1 MRRSKIRQGRGAA
14 RPRTVPYGAWKSPIT
29 TDLIV
34 AGAVGFTQ
42 IAADGA
48 DIYWGELRPTE
59 GGRIAIVR
67 RRGERAENVLCAPYN
82 ARTRVHEY
90 GGGAFAVAGGV
101 IYFSNFADQR
111 VHRLT
116 PGGAPQPI
124 TPEGD
129 WRYADGVVDRGR
141 LIVVREDHG
150 VLREP
155 RNELVALDLEGRR
168 EALVLATGRDF
179 YSSPRLSP
187 DGKLLAWLCW
197 DHPNMPWDG
206 TELWLAEIRDDGTLG
221 SAERVAGGAEESVFQ
236 PEFAPDGA
244 LYFVSDRD
252 GWWNLYRRR
261 RGRDESLAPMA
272 AEFGAPQW
280 AFGMSTYAF
289 VSDAT
294 LACAFNGNGT
304 WRLALLD
311 LASGRL
317 EPVKTPYTEISSVTA
332 AAGAVVFIG
341 GSVSQAPAV
350 ARYSPATHRCKVLR
364 RSVSEAVHPGY
375 LSRPEAVDYA
385 SAGGAPAH
393 AFYYPPRNRDFRAPA
408 GEKPPLLVLSHG
420 GPTAAASS
428 ALNLK
433 VQYWASR
440 GFAVLDVNYR
450 GSTGYGR
457 EYRRRLNGRWGV
469 ADVEDCAHGARR
481 LIERGLVDPRRVA
494 IRGGSAG
501 GYTALCAL
509 VFQRVFRAGAVY
521 YGVSDLERLAHDTH
535 KFEAHYLDRLIGP
548 YPAARAL
555 YRERSPLHHA
565 DRICCPVIFFQGLE
579 DRVVPP
585 DQTELMVAAL
595 RAKGVPVAYVPF
607 ADEQHGI
614 RHAENIK
621 AALESELFFYARI
634 FGLTPAD
641 PIRPLA
647 IENLS

>member
-67 RRGERAENVLCAPYN
+67 RRGERAENVLPAPYN

-261 RGRDESLAPMA
+261 RGRDEPLAPMA

-341 GSVSQAPAV
+341 GSASQAPAV

-364 RSVSEAVHPGY
+364 RSVSKAVHPGY

-433 VQYWASR
+433 VQYWTSR

-457 EYRRRLNGRWGV
+457 EYRRRLNGQWGV

-509 VFQRVFRAGAVY
+509 VSQRVFRAGAVY

-548 YPAARAL
+548 YPAAREL

-579 DRVVPP
+579 DKVVPP
-585 DQTELMVAAL
+585 DQTELMAAAL
-595 RAKGVPVAYVPF
+595 RAKGVPVAYVLF

-621 AALESELFFYARI
+621 AALESELFFYTRI
-634 FGLTPAD
+634 FGFTPAD